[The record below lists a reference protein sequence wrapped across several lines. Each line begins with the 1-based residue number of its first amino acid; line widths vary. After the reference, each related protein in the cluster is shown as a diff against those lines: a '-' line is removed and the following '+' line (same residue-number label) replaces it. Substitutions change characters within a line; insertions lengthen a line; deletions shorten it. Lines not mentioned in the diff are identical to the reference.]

1 LEREHHCGHGAEHSC
16 CQYPVSVTVNNTPTF
31 AAPFTVMPLVSNVSF
46 DSTDN
51 PIPAANLATSL
62 SGPPQVGF
70 VIVGAGFGANDSAAN
85 TYVTLNGVE
94 LNTLSWSNNEI
105 IVQVPASFAAGGPYA
120 PVVTVAGIS
129 SNGSVSFQVV
139 GPLGC
144 AN

>member
-1 LEREHHCGHGAEHSC
+1 MVV
-16 CQYPVSVTVNNTPTF
+16 PKIT
-31 AAPFTVMPLVSNVSF
+31 NVSF
-46 DSTDN
+46 DSIDN

-85 TYVTLNGVE
+85 TYVTLNGLE

-105 IVQVPASFAAGGPYA
+105 IVQVPASFAVGGPYA

-144 AN
+144 SN

>member
-1 LEREHHCGHGAEHSC
+1 VVAVPSTLVASLN
-16 CQYPVSVTVNNTPTF
+16 PVSVTIGGLTSF
-31 AAPFTVMPLVSNVSF
+31 AVPFMVVPKITNVSF
-46 DSTDN
+46 DSIDN

-85 TYVTLNGVE
+85 TYVTLNGLE

-105 IVQVPASFAAGGPYA
+105 IVQVPASFAVGGPYA

-144 AN
+144 SN